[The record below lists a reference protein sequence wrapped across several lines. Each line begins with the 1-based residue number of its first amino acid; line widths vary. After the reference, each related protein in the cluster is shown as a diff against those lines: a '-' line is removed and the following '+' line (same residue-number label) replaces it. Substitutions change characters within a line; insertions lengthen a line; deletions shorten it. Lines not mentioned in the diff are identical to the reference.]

1 MKHTLTAVFVSA
13 ALLPTFFS
21 CTHEEFSVQR
31 TVRSCDVLRTEYVA
45 STVGLY
51 QGNGQMGC
59 TYGPLGLH
67 LPTDNTN
74 KYGETKLM
82 NLSHNVRAHYNHD
95 YLVPL
100 LQVYWTEQPSE
111 VTDYRQ
117 QQNFYDGTVTTCFT
131 TDDVD
136 YKVNTWFDPVETN
149 LGGITIETSEA
160 GRTVTIDPMDNPR
173 GHYGQRMLQ
182 QVTVS
187 NLAEGCYKV
196 NINCTQYQQ
205 GGTHDCA
212 VSKSSDMY
220 IRTNAEVAVVDN
232 NLILTLK
239 KGLNDI
245 SLSYGEATST
255 SLKTSLKQTK
265 AWWNNRWETQG
276 MLGISEPTA
285 QQTWVRSMAMFLSSY
300 DHRKNGLCPPL
311 SFTGTRWTFYFPQ
324 DVSYVHP
331 IFVYTGNIDIARSWI
346 EQWVSELDGQRA
358 YTKRIYGQDGLILP
372 WVYPYNGFDGYH
384 TQGLPWHTYGQMH
397 QGAYYVRMAADVANV
412 LQDDAWTKA
421 NLIPILQGVAEF
433 YGNIASKHNDG
444 LWHFYNEPSCGQD
457 EFGGDNRTDYIDVL
471 YSAQYVMQQAVA
483 HGIDPDGRYSQI
495 LNDGIAFPALLDP
508 MGNYYYAYLGGEGTW
523 GRQKHPAQ
531 LNELLYT
538 PCYNAPTHQA
548 AYVYKHRNEMTVDA
562 NKPFYWGWTLGSFLL
577 AGSRLGLV
585 DEWSKDWDNMA
596 KSDYVDKEWIQSFE
610 TSTHWTMAYYNIN
623 NGLIAQSL
631 LNNLVC
637 DWYGRLEIGKCNPWQ
652 GKQYIKDITSQ
663 LGVIVNGTVEG
674 QTYDVTLT
682 AWKDCDFT
690 IYDEHQVNLKKGES
704 RNFTGTIPI
713 AE

>member
-1 MKHTLTAVFVSA
+1 MEESKELQGTYKIFRAVIYVSLLMEFFEYAMEPEMLDHWSGILCELHGRIKQWFIYQEGHLIYSKVATVMVICITCIGTRNKKNLEFDARRQVLYPLVGGIGLLVTAVWLFGY
-13 ALLPTFFS
+13 PM
-21 CTHEEFSVQR
+21 EFR
-31 TVRSCDVLRTEYVA
+31 LYGLRLNIILYMVA
-45 STVGLY
+45 S
-51 QGNGQMGC
+51 
-59 TYGPLGLH
+59 
-67 LPTDNTN
+67 
-74 KYGETKLM
+74 
-82 NLSHNVRAHYNHD
+82 
-95 YLVPL
+95 L
-100 LQVYWTEQPSE
+100 L
-111 VTDYRQ
+111 
-117 QQNFYDGTVTTCFT
+117 GTVLVHVALDNISKFLKEGLLK
-131 TDDVD
+131 DR
-136 YKVNTWFDPVETN
+136 FN
-149 LGGITIETSEA
+149 LENESFEQC
-160 GRTVTIDPMDNPR
+160 RT
-173 GHYGQRMLQ
+173 LQ
-182 QVTVS
+182 E
-187 NLAEGCYKV
+187 NRYFV
-196 NINCTQYQQ
+196 NIPMRYYYKGKFRKGWVNVVNPFR
-205 GGTHDCA
+205 GIWVVGTPG
-212 VSKSSDMY
+212 S
-220 IRTNAEVAVVDN
+220 
-232 NLILTLK
+232 
-239 KGLNDI
+239 G
-245 SLSYGEATST
+245 
-255 SLKTSLKQTK
+255 KTS
-265 AWWNNRWETQG
+265 
-276 MLGISEPTA
+276 
-285 QQTWVRSMAMFLSSY
+285 
-300 DHRKNGLCPPL
+300 
-311 SFTGTRWTFYFPQ
+311 
-324 DVSYVHP
+324 
-331 IFVYTGNIDIARSWI
+331 NIDIARSWI

-384 TQGLPWHTYGQMH
+384 TQGLPMHTYGQMH

-457 EFGGDNRTDYIDVL
+457 EFGGDNHTDYIDVL

-508 MGNYYYAYLGGEGTW
+508 MGNYYYAYLDGEGTW